1 MKKIIILFFVSTFTA
16 FSFAQKKAESIST
29 SDLEK
34 LAALETP
41 MVDLA
46 KTMLLDSFE
55 NNRLAAHEKLMPMI
69 REALNTPNSFNYAFE
84 KIEQISIQYA
94 PDRSFRIITLQ
105 LMKDWAHYK
114 YFGFIQPNLSK
125 SKLYELKD
133 FAKDI
138 QKPENQV
145 LGPEKWFGCLY
156 YNIRQFKS
164 KEGDKYLLFGFN
176 ANDTIEKIKVVDVLT
191 MKGGMPKFGSPVFEK
206 QERGITKKSNRL
218 VFYHGYEASMRLNYD
233 EEMGMIVHDHLEDV
247 GTNYADVPS
256 VGVPDGTYEA
266 YELKKGVW
274 QHIVKLKNTEMDEAP
289 RPLPVS
295 KKAKIVDKESM
306 KNFTFP
312 DEVKNGKN

>member
-1 MKKIIILFFVSTFTA
+1 MKKIIILFFALALTSI
-16 FSFAQKKAESIST
+16 SFAQKKAESLSP

-69 REALNTPNSFNYAFE
+69 KEALNTPNSFNYTFE

-114 YFGFIQPNLSK
+114 YYGFIQPNLSK

-133 FAKDI
+133 YSKDI
-138 QKPENQV
+138 QKPETQV
-145 LGPEKWFGCLY
+145 LGTEKWFGCLY

-191 MKGGMPKFGSPVFEK
+191 MKGGMPKFGSPVFER

-218 VFYHGYEASMRLNYD
+218 VFYHGYESSMRLNYD

-289 RPLPVS
+289 RPIPVS

-306 KNFTFP
+306 KNFSFP

>member
-1 MKKIIILFFVSTFTA
+1 MRNYFIFTLVLFINVFA
-16 FSFAQKKAESIST
+16 FAQKKAETLST
-29 SDLEK
+29 SDLDK
-34 LAALETP
+34 LSSFETQ
-41 MVDLA
+41 MAGLA

-55 NNRLAAHEKLMPMI
+55 NNRLAAHEKLMPMV
-69 REALNTPNSFNYAFE
+69 REALNTPNSFNYTFE
-84 KIEQISIQYA
+84 KIEHISIQNA

-164 KEGDKYLLFGFN
+164 KEGAKYLLFGFN
-176 ANDTIEKIKVVDVLT
+176 AHDTIEKIKVVDVLT
-191 MKGGMPKFGSPVFEK
+191 MNGGMPKFGSPVFER

-233 EEMGMIVHDHLEDV
+233 EEMGMIVHDHLQDV

-289 RPLPVS
+289 RPVPVS

-306 KNFTFP
+306 KNFSFP

>member
-1 MKKIIILFFVSTFTA
+1 MRNYFIFTLVLFINVFA
-16 FSFAQKKAESIST
+16 FAQKKAETLST
-29 SDLEK
+29 SDLDK
-34 LAALETP
+34 LSNLETQ
-41 MVDLA
+41 MAVLA

-55 NNRLAAHEKLMPMI
+55 NNRLAAHEKLMPMV
-69 REALNTPNSFNYAFE
+69 REALNTPNSFNYTFE
-84 KIEQISIQYA
+84 KVEHISIQYA

-133 FAKDI
+133 FSKDI

-145 LGPEKWFGCLY
+145 LGPEKWFGSLY

-164 KEGDKYLLFGFN
+164 KEGAKYLLFGFN
-176 ANDTIEKIKVVDVLT
+176 AHDTIEKIKVVDVLT
-191 MKGGMPKFGSPVFEK
+191 MNGGMPKFGSPVFER

-233 EEMGMIVHDHLEDV
+233 EEMGMIVHDHLQDV

-289 RPLPVS
+289 RPMPVS

-306 KNFTFP
+306 KNFSFP

>member
-1 MKKIIILFFVSTFTA
+1 MRNYFIFTLVLFINVFA
-16 FSFAQKKAESIST
+16 FAQKKAETLST
-29 SDLEK
+29 SDLDK
-34 LAALETP
+34 LSSLETQ
-41 MVDLA
+41 MAVLA

-55 NNRLAAHEKLMPMI
+55 NNRLAAHEKLMPMV
-69 REALNTPNSFNYAFE
+69 REALNTPNSFNYTFE
-84 KIEQISIQYA
+84 KVEHISIQYA

-164 KEGDKYLLFGFN
+164 KEGAKYLLFGFN
-176 ANDTIEKIKVVDVLT
+176 AHDTIEKIKVVDVLT
-191 MKGGMPKFGSPVFEK
+191 MNGGMPKFGSPVFER

-233 EEMGMIVHDHLEDV
+233 EEMGMIVHDHLQDV

-274 QHIVKLKNTEMDEAP
+274 QHIVKLQNTEMDEAP
-289 RPLPVS
+289 RPMPVS
-295 KKAKIVDKESM
+295 KKPKIVDKESM
-306 KNFTFP
+306 KNFSFP